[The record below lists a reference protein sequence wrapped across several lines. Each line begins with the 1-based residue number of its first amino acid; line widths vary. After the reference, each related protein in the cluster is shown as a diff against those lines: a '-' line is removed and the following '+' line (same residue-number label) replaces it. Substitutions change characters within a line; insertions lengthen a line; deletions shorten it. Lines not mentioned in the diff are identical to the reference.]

1 MTLSETVRAS
11 GADTTA
17 RNDDAARS
25 GAARDAAAGWGA
37 AGAAAAGVDG
47 AGAEAGAAVTASAPG
62 KLYILGEYAVVE
74 PGRRAVLIA
83 VDRTVRVEAVPRE
96 DDGYLRSQGD
106 RPVLR
111 WRHAEPPAGAES
123 PLTDAAPAT
132 NTAPASETAPGG
144 VVNLRFDEDPED
156 FYRYARAALHVVER
170 WRAESGLPA
179 RHYALHFSS
188 DLDDARTGAKYGL
201 GSSGAVTVAAIG
213 AVSALY
219 GLRPTP
225 EQTYRLA
232 MLATLRVT
240 RSTSGGDLAASAL
253 GGWVSYASPDRESLA
268 RAAETETVTEMLRR
282 PWPGLI
288 LEQIDA
294 AALPLQ
300 VRVGWTGEPAD
311 TPSLVGKVRRAA
323 RIPDALLERSDALV
337 RDFVTLLRTGNDAA
351 AAAPA
356 GTAPAAGV
364 ERTEPA
370 GTVPAAGTGA
380 GGVAPEVDA
389 ALARIVPAARALLAE
404 LAELRGTVIETP
416 ELTALCEAA
425 RAAGWNGKSSGAG
438 GGDCGIALAAAG
450 RDPEELSAA
459 WRCEGIRP
467 LDLAV
472 SPAGLRLHQPTQAH
486 PPAPALAH
494 SNHQPT
500 NPEGST
506 S

>member
-17 RNDDAARS
+17 RNDDAALP
-25 GAARDAAAGWGA
+25 GAARDAAAGSGA
-37 AGAAAAGVDG
+37 AGAQATGAETAGVDA
-47 AGAEAGAAVTASAPG
+47 AGAEAGAAVAASAPG

-96 DDGYLRSQGD
+96 DDGYLRAQGD
-106 RPVLR
+106 RPALR
-111 WRHAEPPAGAES
+111 WRHGEPPAGAES
-123 PLTDAAPAT
+123 PGTDAAPAAE
-132 NTAPASETAPGG
+132 TAPDAHAEPPAGTAPGG
-144 VVNLRFDEDPED
+144 VVDLRFDEDPED

-201 GSSGAVTVAAIG
+201 GSSGAVTVAAVG
-213 AVSALY
+213 AISALY

-288 LEQIDA
+288 LERIDA

-311 TPSLVGKVRRAA
+311 TPSLVGKVRRTA

-356 GTAPAAGV
+356 GTAPD
-364 ERTEPA
+364 
-370 GTVPAAGTGA
+370 AGTGA
-380 GGVAPEVDA
+380 GGVVPEVDV

-459 WRCEGIRP
+459 WRREGIRP

-472 SPAGLRLHQPTQAH
+472 APAGLRLHQPAQAH
-486 PPAPALAH
+486 QPAPAPDH
-494 SNHQPT
+494 PNHQPT
-500 NPEGST
+500 DPEGST